1 MVITLRMIPTNLF
14 IIRLPQTATLK
25 VVALLVIMKNLPIA
39 PFCKIEDNKYIPNPR
54 SVIQI
59 AVSDYRNS
67 DLSDRELA
75 EHICENLSLLMI
87 SHNVIIERYDDTLNL
102 IFRENQD

>member
-1 MVITLRMIPTNLF
+1 MVVSF
-14 IIRLPQTATLK
+14 A
-25 VVALLVIMKNLPIA
+25 IMKNLPIV

-75 EHICENLSLLMI
+75 EHICESLSLLMI
-87 SHNVIIERYDDTLNL
+87 NHNVIIERYDDTSNL
-102 IFRENQD
+102 IFRENKD